1 MSFDD
6 LSGLT
11 KSETRCSS
19 NRSSGPPSAEPQS
32 EECVHSEA
40 SQRRRAPR
48 RTSLRRETASAT
60 RWTRGSAGTLL
71 LGVLLLVASSG
82 AAEHPVEVA
91 LSIERSSLLREFRYG
106 AQLCDGAS
114 HPKGSTLG
122 SVPQSGKGAGGASPP
137 EKR

>member
-1 MSFDD
+1 MVIP
-6 LSGLT
+6 LT
-11 KSETRCSS
+11 FALLAL
-19 NRSSGPPSAEPQS
+19 PP
-32 EECVHSEA
+32 
-40 SQRRRAPR
+40 RRVMLAVARHLAPR
-48 RTSLRRETASAT
+48 VHGARGRVAVALAPTADGQVGDT
-60 RWTRGSAGTLL
+60 DPVLAGVAEVFLGL
-71 LGVLLLVASSG
+71 DVVGVLLLVASSG